1 MTSLRC
7 FLTTAFAVLP
17 PSIAARTASVSVF
30 ADASS
35 AFGSIGGFGKYTGL
49 PPTPLA
55 TICAVFASALGSSLP
70 KPVTALSD
78 AGFLVVV
85 AAGAVVAGDAGA
97 AVVLGAGE
105 DMEHHP
111 FLKLRAIALA
121 LRVEMGT
128 LTVLPPNR
136 HSGDVNRGFALSG

>member
-55 TICAVFASALGSSLP
+55 TICAVFARVLGSSLP

-85 AAGAVVAGDAGA
+85 AAGAVVTVDAGA
-97 AVVLGAGE
+97 AGVVLGAGE

-111 FLKLRAIALA
+111 FL
-121 LRVEMGT
+121 
-128 LTVLPPNR
+128 
-136 HSGDVNRGFALSG
+136 